1 MQVRQLRNVLSRT
14 ANTKA
19 LSAGLGRR
27 RASRRVGGRPRSSVV
42 ALVPRAAP
50 AAPCAARPLPHAT
63 VGALAGR
70 SDVKFD
76 GAVSRARGD
85 RPSARP
91 GPPVRRRR
99 GGDSG
104 ALLSQSVTVSQLFH
118 GPTPR
123 SPPHPSTAHRL
134 SVRLRAFSA
143 APVQPQVP
151 STNRVLAPPGARG
164 LLNDCGASRRGREVI
179 VLSPSEQGVPCR
191 FLPCTAGA
199 GLC

>member
-63 VGALAGR
+63 VGAIGF
-70 SDVKFD
+70 DVKFD

-123 SPPHPSTAHRL
+123 SPPHPSTPVHRL
-134 SVRLRAFSA
+134 SPLSP
-143 APVQPQVP
+143 AP
-151 STNRVLAPPGARG
+151 RVLRR
-164 LLNDCGASRRGREVI
+164 SRSTTSTEY
-179 VLSPSEQGVPCR
+179 
-191 FLPCTAGA
+191 
-199 GLC
+199 

>member
-63 VGALAGR
+63 GR
-70 SDVKFD
+70 RDPD
-76 GAVSRARGD
+76 RIRRRGEPRRRGD
-85 RPSARP
+85 RPSAR
-91 GPPVRRRR
+91 PPVRRRR

-118 GPTPR
+118 GPTPVPALTPPPALSPAPPLPFNHKYRVLTECSLRRGGGGYSMIAVRRGADVR
-123 SPPHPSTAHRL
+123 SSFYLPA
-134 SVRLRAFSA
+134 
-143 APVQPQVP
+143 
-151 STNRVLAPPGARG
+151 NRVFPVA
-164 LLNDCGASRRGREVI
+164 
-179 VLSPSEQGVPCR
+179 
-191 FLPCTAGA
+191 
-199 GLC
+199 